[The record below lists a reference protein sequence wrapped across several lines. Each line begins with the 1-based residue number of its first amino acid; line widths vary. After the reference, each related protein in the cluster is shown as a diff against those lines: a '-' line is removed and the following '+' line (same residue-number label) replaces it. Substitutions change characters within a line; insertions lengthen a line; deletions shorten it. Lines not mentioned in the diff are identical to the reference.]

1 MENQNMFLMNELK
14 AKYFTVA
21 LSEVTDSLIKQ

>member
-21 LSEVTDSLIKQ
+21 LSAEVTDSPL